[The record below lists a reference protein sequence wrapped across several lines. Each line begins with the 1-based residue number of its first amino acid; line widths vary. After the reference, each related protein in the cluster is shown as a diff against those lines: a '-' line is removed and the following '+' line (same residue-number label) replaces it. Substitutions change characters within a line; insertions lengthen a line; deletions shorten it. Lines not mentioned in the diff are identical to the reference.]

1 MPTTSHVVT
10 LEINGTDRTSLLKRE
25 SLYTRH
31 SIGNENGV
39 CDFTIKDSPSYRPQG
54 WDSVAVKVNG
64 TVIFGGFIFQHDG
77 EVLGTGATTET
88 QWQVQCKDWSI
99 LLDMVIVEAEYT
111 EQSDK
116 QVIGS
121 LFSTYLGGEG
131 FDVSTSVATVTAD
144 LDIAFQRVS
153 LREALN
159 MLAGRAGVQWYIG
172 PDKALHW
179 QAFTGFSGAAFN
191 IDTVSPN
198 GSTTHNV
205 AFGSLHRQIDES
217 TIINKV
223 VVIGGNS
230 KSGTRQ
236 TDTFQGNGTTDTFG
250 VLTKEPHSIWKVD
263 YWINGGRYIRYTTNI
278 GYEPGDKLFSEGG
291 GFEIVCNLELQTV
304 RIQHRDGSVPDD
316 ATDVVIDYYYQEPV
330 TTTVEHTGSQAY
342 YGRIFTQHV
351 FNQELTSLSAATE
364 YGNSVLAKQAFGRE
378 TITFDVYEHGLQP
391 GTRLTIN
398 APSVGLG
405 TTVTEADL
413 ALEYDLTVGLLATK
427 DAVLWENSDTSVL
440 ENLGADVRYVIQEVQ
455 YQPVITPS
463 GNFMV
468 IAKVSVG
475 DWQHT
480 LIDALQRIGA
490 ATSATGGGGALSSGS
505 GRTSNVRSGGKLSN
519 FANDLGDIAAG
530 RAIFTDGGSGIFSWD
545 NYASHTG
552 VVTGLED
559 KGDGFARG
567 VVYILDGGTVK
578 AKLGRLADMPNVGTI
593 SPTGWGLWTNN
604 GFFSGVVAASEIIGG
619 TVRGGL
625 VTGGTVSGALV
636 SGGTVSGALLT
647 GGTLIAT
654 IGTIGGFRI
663 ESNKLW
669 SDGGTIATG
678 SIVNSS
684 NPGVYLNSLGLFGF
698 GTLGMTFKI
707 PTNPA
712 EAPWFS
718 SGTINNVVYEVYES
732 AILRTSANPFADGG
746 IQMDNSG
753 LFGINPQTGYGAL
766 LLEDG
771 DLLLAE
777 NGYELAFAGLNF
789 MLDTQTGLIQADG
802 GHFTGAIYAT
812 EGRFSGLVEAS
823 RITGGTI
830 TGAVIEGF
838 TVSGQNFTGVTIT
851 ASSIVGGTVSGAVVT
866 GGLFSGG
873 TVSGGTVSAARFEG
887 GTVSGGLISGGTVS
901 SGRFEGGTITGALV
915 AANTVQGGTVNAA
928 IITAS
933 AIQGNNITGGTITGV
948 VVTANN
954 ISGGTVSGALV
965 SGGTISSPNL
975 ISVAGG
981 SITLGTAFGLQ
992 FNTANTSP
1000 SDDILWRFGGT
1011 AIARAQAYRSGGR
1024 DTLHLDGGQGL
1035 GEIGEIKI
1043 WAHRPGTTPYTTINL
1058 GAETSNF
1065 THNSSPG
1072 LTSVTLGGGTAR
1084 LSGPRAVVT
1093 GSGTA
1098 NVSVDTGF
1106 NQGLSVTT
1114 NRTTLYTTSGTVDVS
1129 GPNVHI
1135 VGGNLSGTTGI
1146 FSNTNRDRGFR
1157 VDQNFV
1163 TMVDGSAGYSMALG
1177 QLGLVAASHI
1187 FPAGTAYTLG
1197 KDTAGWTY
1205 IYMRSPNGTNWRL
1218 SVDNSGVL
1226 SVT

>member
-1 MPTTSHVVT
+1 MPTTSHTVT
-10 LEINGTDRTSLLKRE
+10 LEINGTDYTSLLKRE
-25 SLYTRH
+25 SLYVRH

-77 EVLGTGATTET
+77 EVLGTGATAET

-99 LLDMVIVEAEYT
+99 LLDQVIVETSHRER
-111 EQSDK
+111 SDK
-116 QVIGS
+116 QIIAS
-121 LFSTYLGGEG
+121 LFGAYLGGEG
-131 FDVSTSVATVTAD
+131 FDVSTNVATVTPD
-144 LDIAFQRVS
+144 LDIAFQRVT

-159 MLAGRAGVQWYIG
+159 MLASRAGVQWYIG
-172 PDKALHW
+172 PDKKLSW

-198 GSTTHNV
+198 NSTTFNV

-217 TIINKV
+217 TIINRV

-236 TDTFQGNGTTDTFG
+236 TDTFEGNGTTDTFG

-291 GFEIVCNLELQTV
+291 SFEIVCNLELQTV
-304 RIQHRDGSVPDD
+304 RIQHIDGSVPDD
-316 ATDVVIDYYYQEPV
+316 ETDVVIDYYYQEPV
-330 TTTVEHTGSQAY
+330 TALVEHTGSQAY
-342 YGRIFTQHV
+342 YGRTFTQHV
-351 FNQELTSLSAATE
+351 FNQELTSRNAAIE
-364 YGNSVLAKQAFGRE
+364 YGQGVLTKQAFGRE

-391 GTRLTIN
+391 GTRITIN

-413 ALEYDLTVGLLATK
+413 ALEYDLTVGLLAPK

-455 YQPVITPS
+455 YQPVITPNGS
-463 GNFMV
+463 FMML
-468 IAKVSVG
+468 AKVSVG

-490 ATSATGGGGALSSGS
+490 AASATGGGGALSSGS

-578 AKLGRLADMPNVGTI
+578 AKLGRMAGMPNVGTI
-593 SPTGWGLWTNN
+593 SPTGWGLWTDN

-625 VTGGTVSGALV
+625 VSGGTVSGALV

-663 ESNKLW
+663 GADKLW

-732 AILRTSANPFADGG
+732 AILRTSSNPFNDGG

-766 LLEDG
+766 LLENDA
-771 DLLLAE
+771 DLLVTE
-777 NGYELAFAGLNF
+777 NNYEMAFAGLNF

-802 GHFTGAIYAT
+802 GQFTGVIHAT
-812 EGRFSGLVEAS
+812 DGRFSGLVEAS

-830 TGAVIEGF
+830 VGATIEGF
-838 TVSGQNFTGVTIT
+838 TITGQNFTGVTIT

-866 GGLFSGG
+866 GGLFTGG

-901 SGRFEGGTITGALV
+901 SGRFEGGTVTGALV
-915 AANTVQGGTVNAA
+915 AANTFQGGTVNAA
-928 IITAS
+928 VITAS
-933 AIQGNNITGGTITGV
+933 AIQGNNITGGTISAARFSGGTITGGLISGQTITGGTV
-948 VVTANN
+948 SGGL
-954 ISGGTVSGALV
+954 ISGGTVSAAVFTGNSSTGGTISGAAITANQISGGTV
-965 SGGTISSPNL
+965 TGAVITAGQITGGTISSPNL
-975 ISVAGG
+975 FSVAGG
-981 SITLGTAFGLQ
+981 TITMGTAYGITFNSTSTWPEANDITWRQSGTKLAEVAVLGNSDSTYGLRMARISGG
-992 FNTANTSP
+992 NVVSGVHVRP
-1000 SDDILWRFGGT
+1000 GGT
-1011 AIARAQAYRSGGR
+1011 VGIVG
-1024 DTLHLDGGQGL
+1024 DLVPDG
-1035 GEIGEIKI
+1035 
-1043 WAHRPGTTPYTTINL
+1043 A
-1058 GAETSNF
+1058 
-1065 THNSSPG
+1065 SPH
-1072 LTSVTLGGGTAR
+1072 SETLGGHLHGWR
-1084 LSGPRAVVT
+1084 HLYLVHIDG
-1093 GSGTA
+1093 GG
-1098 NVSVDTGF
+1098 NQFGYKVSV
-1106 NQGLSVTT
+1106 
-1114 NRTTLYTTSGTVDVS
+1114 
-1129 GPNVHI
+1129 
-1135 VGGNLSGTTGI
+1135 
-1146 FSNTNRDRGFR
+1146 
-1157 VDQNFV
+1157 
-1163 TMVDGSAGYSMALG
+1163 
-1177 QLGLVAASHI
+1177 
-1187 FPAGTAYTLG
+1187 
-1197 KDTAGWTY
+1197 TAGG
-1205 IYMRSPNGTNWRL
+1205 SL
-1218 SVDNSGVL
+1218 
-1226 SVT
+1226 VTELAWAI

>member
-1 MPTTSHVVT
+1 MPTTSHTVT
-10 LEINGTDRTSLLKRE
+10 LEINGSDYTSLLKRE
-25 SLYTRH
+25 SLYVRH

-39 CDFTIKDSPSYRPQG
+39 CDFTIEDDGTYRPQG
-54 WDSVAVKVNG
+54 WDSPVVKVNG
-64 TVIFGGFIFQHDG
+64 TAIFGGYIFQHDG
-77 EVLGTGATTET
+77 EVLGTGATAET

-99 LLDMVIVEAEYT
+99 LLDMIIVEFEFR
-111 EQSDK
+111 EQSDAS
-116 QVIGS
+116 ILDT
-121 LFSTYLGGEG
+121 LFGFYLPGDG
-131 FDVSTSVATVTAD
+131 FDVSTNVDTLNSD
-144 LDIAFQRVS
+144 IDIAFQRVT

-159 MLAGRAGVQWYIG
+159 MLAARVDAQWYIA
-172 PDKALHW
+172 PDKKLSWKA
-179 QAFTGFSGAAFN
+179 ASGFPAATFN

-205 AFGSLHRQIDES
+205 AFGSLRRQVDES
-217 TIINKV
+217 TIINRV
-223 VVIGGNS
+223 TVIGGNS
-230 KSGTRQ
+230 KSGSRQ
-236 TDTFQGNGTTDTFG
+236 TDTFEADGTTDTFG
-250 VLTKEPHSIWKVD
+250 ILTKEPHSIWKVD

-278 GYEPGDKLFSEGG
+278 GYEPGDKLFAEDGG
-291 GFEIVCNLELQTV
+291 YEIVCNLELQTV
-304 RIQHRDGSVPDD
+304 RIRHIDGSVPDNG
-316 ATDVVIDYYYQEPV
+316 TDVVIDYYYQEPV

-342 YGRIFTQHV
+342 YSRIFTQHV
-351 FNQELTSLSAATE
+351 YNQELTSLAAATE

-378 TITFDVYEHGLQP
+378 TITFDLYEYGLQP
-391 GTRLTIN
+391 GTRVTIN
-398 APSVGLG
+398 APTLALG
-405 TTVTEADL
+405 TTVTAGDL
-413 ALEYDLTVGLLATK
+413 ALEYNITDGGFLTARDGL
-427 DAVLWENSDTSVL
+427 LWENADDATI
-440 ENLGADVRYVIQEVQ
+440 ENYGGTIRYVVQEVQ
-455 YQPVITPS
+455 YQPVLS
-463 GNFMV
+463 GTAYMMV
-468 IAKVSVG
+468 AKVSVG

-480 LIDALQRIGA
+480 LIDALQQIGA
-490 ATSATGGGGALSSGS
+490 AATGGGALSSGS
-505 GRTSNVRSGGKLSN
+505 GRTSNVPGRGKLSN

-530 RAIFTDGGSGIFSWD
+530 RAIFTDGGTGIFDWD
-545 NYASHTG
+545 NYAGHTG
-552 VVTGLED
+552 VVAGLED
-559 KGDGFARG
+559 NTEFARG
-567 VVYILDGGTVK
+567 VVYILDSGTVK
-578 AKLGRLADMPNVGTI
+578 AKLGRMTGLSAVGTVT
-593 SPTGWGLWTNN
+593 PTGWGLWTNN
-604 GFFSGVVAASEIIGG
+604 GYFTGVVAASEIIGG
-619 TVRGGL
+619 TITGGTITGGL
-625 VTGGTVSGALV
+625 VQGGTVSGALV

-663 ESNKLW
+663 ENNKLW

-830 TGAVIEGF
+830 SGAVIEGF
-838 TVSGQNFTGVTIT
+838 TVSGQNFVGVTIT
-851 ASSIVGGTVSGAVVT
+851 ASSIVGGTIAGAVVT

-915 AANTVQGGTVNAA
+915 AANTFQGGTVSAA

-933 AIQGNNITGGTITGV
+933 AIQGNN
-948 VVTANN
+948 VT
-954 ISGGTVSGALV
+954 GGTVSGALLT
-965 SGGTISSPNL
+965 GGTITSPNL
-975 ISVAGG
+975 FSLAGG
-981 SITLGTAFGLQ
+981 SIVMGTAYGIQ
-992 FNTANTSP
+992 FNTANTGP
-1000 SDDILWRFGGT
+1000 SDDIIWRNGGSI
-1011 AIARAQAYRSGGR
+1011 IAQVMAYQDGNSK
-1024 DTLHLDGGQGL
+1024 TLHLQSYAYFASSDV
-1035 GEIGEIKI
+1035 GEVKI
-1043 WAHRPGTTPYTTINL
+1043 WAYKNGAPNSTLNL
-1058 GAETSNF
+1058 GGDWSNF
-1065 THNSSPG
+1065 THSSG
-1072 LTSVTLGGGTAR
+1072 GNVTVGGGTAQ
-1084 LSGPRAVVT
+1084 LSGSRAVVT

-1098 NVSVDTGF
+1098 HVSVDTNF

-1114 NRTTLYTTSGTVDVS
+1114 NKTTVYSSAGTVEVS
-1129 GPNVHI
+1129 APNVHI
-1135 VGGNLSGTTGI
+1135 LRSGLSGTIGI
-1146 FSNTNRDRGFR
+1146 FSNTNLDRGFR
-1157 VDQNFV
+1157 VDTNNV
-1163 TMVDGSAGYSMALG
+1163 TIIDGTAGYSLVLG
-1177 QLGLVAASHI
+1177 AVGLTANTHI
-1187 FPAGTAYTLG
+1187 QPGGTAYTLG
-1197 KDTAGWTY
+1197 KGTAGWTY
-1205 IYMRSPNGTNWRL
+1205 IYMRSPDNTVWRL
-1218 SVDNSGVL
+1218 EVDNSGNLVI
-1226 SVT
+1226 T